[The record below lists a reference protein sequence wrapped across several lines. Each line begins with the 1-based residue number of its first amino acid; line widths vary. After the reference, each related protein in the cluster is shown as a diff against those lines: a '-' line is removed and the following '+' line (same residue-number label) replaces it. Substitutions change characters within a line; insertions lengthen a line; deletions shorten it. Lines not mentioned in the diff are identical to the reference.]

1 MEKPSVRTIDYV
13 VLVQSS
19 VMSLDEVPQDIQ
31 QEVASWL
38 SFFVSG
44 KPKDAKPV
52 DKDVT
57 EHEDN

>member
-31 QEVASWL
+31 EEVARWL

-44 KPKDAKPV
+44 IEKTKN
-52 DKDVT
+52 KDVT
-57 EHEDN
+57 EDDQNN

>member
-19 VMSLDEVPQDIQ
+19 VMSLDEVPTDIQ
-31 QEVASWL
+31 QEVARWL

-44 KPKDAKPV
+44 KPEDAKRA
-52 DKDVT
+52 DKDVK
-57 EHEDN
+57 EHEDD